1 MVSSNIIALVV
12 DDFVVPFRVTDQDV
26 PVGSPDS
33 VNVTVYVTGR
43 NVMATGEVGPLTV
56 SDPVYAFGA

>member
-1 MVSSNIIALVV
+1 MIGPDVGRPVMFTYHA
-12 DDFVVPFRVTDQDV
+12 VPDGR
-26 PVGSPDS
+26 PDS